1 MSISRVTDSNNGL
14 LLYGGR
20 TGVISVSFMKTV
32 STYRSVSVHLGFNG
46 QLIGNV
52 YLFSNIYI

>member
-1 MSISRVTDSNNGL
+1 MAANVHIQSNMISNNGL

-32 STYRSVSVHLGFNG
+32 STYRLVSVLSGFNG
-46 QLIGNV
+46 QLISNV
-52 YLFSNIYI
+52 